1 MKDEV
6 KTKVQL
12 IQELAAARQ
21 YIAKQ
26 HQRMAELEALA
37 TKRKQAETRL
47 PDATAT
53 PDHEHTLA
61 ETLYLTGMVLSSTL
75 NYDEVLDHILEQMS
89 QIVPHD
95 AVSIM
100 LIEDD
105 VAHIS
110 RWRGYM
116 GSGPENVIVSG
127 AFTIA
132 ETSTLRTIQQNG
144 RALVIPSVDD
154 YNGWIPA
161 PDQAWIKSYI
171 GAPLI
176 IRNQVIGILNVNSAL
191 SGFFND
197 LDAKRVQAFA
207 EQASLVL
214 KNAQLYNQ
222 ARQEI
227 IDRVRAL
234 KMERNF
240 MAAILDTAGA
250 LVIMLN
256 AQGRILRFNRAC
268 EQISGYIFEEVK
280 GKQIWELLL
289 PPEEMNPFKKNFEK
303 LQSGQSLPDYESC
316 WVTKSGERRVI
327 AWSSTVLT
335 DFEGVVEY
343 IINTGLDI
351 TGRKRTEE
359 ALRRSEERYALVA
372 LSANDGLWD
381 WNLKTDEIYYS
392 PRWKALLGYREDE
405 IDGRPDEWFNRVHPD
420 DLEQLRADLA
430 AHLAGQPNSFK
441 NEHRILHR
449 NGSYCWVL
457 SQGLAVRDAD
467 WHPTRIAG
475 SLSDIT
481 QRKMTEARLM
491 YNASHDALTGLP
503 NRVLFMNHLERVIER
518 AEEQSDFMFA
528 VLFLDLDRFKAINDS
543 LGHIVGDQLLVA
555 VAERLEKCVRL
566 GDTVARFGG
575 DEFAVLLD
583 GIREADDAIHVAER
597 IQSQLALPF
606 KLDEHE
612 VFTATSIGIAL
623 STTGY
628 DWPEDILRDADA
640 AMYKAKAQGKD
651 RHTTFETDIRA
662 QVVAA
667 WQLEAELRQAVE
679 CQEFCLYYQPIVSAT
694 SNRIVGVEALLRWQ
708 HPQRGLLT
716 PGDFISLAEETGL
729 IVPISEWVLQTACA
743 QAQAWHAAGYTDL
756 HMAVNVSPRQLQRG
770 NRQLSLLTVV
780 EKVLAETGLAAQF
793 LELEITEQMTSTN
806 DDLNLA
812 NLTDLS
818 VLGVKISVDDFGI
831 SSSLGFLRDFPIDTL
846 KIDQSFV
853 KNITE
858 VDNEAAILKAI
869 ITMAHSLELNVIAE
883 GVETKE
889 QLTFLQSQKC
899 DEIQG
904 YLYSRPVPA
913 EVLTRLLQQGPL
925 KI

>member
-26 HQRMAELEALA
+26 HQRMAELETLA

-47 PDATAT
+47 PDLTAT
-53 PDHEHTLA
+53 PDHEQTLA
-61 ETLYLTGMVLSSTL
+61 ETLYRTGMVLSSTL

-100 LIEDD
+100 LIEDG

-116 GSGPENVIVSG
+116 GSGPENVVVSG

-154 YNGWIPA
+154 YDGWIPT

-176 IRNQVIGILNVNSAL
+176 IRHQVVGILNVNSAIP
-191 SGFFND
+191 GFFND

-250 LVIMLN
+250 LVITLN

-289 PPEEMNPFKKNFEK
+289 PLEEVNPFKKNFEK
-303 LQSGQSLPDYESC
+303 LQSGQSLQDYEC
-316 WVTKSGERRVI
+316 YWVTKSGERRVI

-335 DFEGVVEY
+335 DAEGVVEY
-343 IINTGLDI
+343 IVNTGLDI
-351 TGRKRTEE
+351 TERKRTEE

-392 PRWKALLGYREDE
+392 PRWKAMLGYREDE
-405 IDGRPDEWFNRVHPD
+405 ISSRPDEWFNRVHPD
-420 DLEQLRADLA
+420 DLKQLKADLA
-430 AHLAGQPNSFK
+430 GHLDGRPNSFK

-449 NGSYCWVL
+449 NGSYRWVL

-518 AEEQSDFMFA
+518 AEEQPDYMFA

-575 DEFAVLLD
+575 DEFAILLD
-583 GIREADDAIHVAER
+583 GIREADDATHVVER
-597 IQSQLALPF
+597 IQSQLTLPF
-606 KLDEHE
+606 MLDEHE

-628 DWPEDILRDADA
+628 EWPEDILRDADA
-640 AMYKAKAQGKD
+640 AMYKAKAQGKGG
-651 RHTTFETDIRA
+651 HTTFETDIRA

-679 CQEFCLYYQPIVSAT
+679 RQEFCLYYQPIVSAT

-743 QAQAWHAAGYTDL
+743 QAQAWRTAGYADL
-756 HMAVNVSPRQLQRG
+756 RMAINVSPRQLQRG

-793 LELEITEQMTSTN
+793 LELEITEHMTSTN

-812 NLTDLS
+812 NLNDLS
-818 VLGVKISVDDFGI
+818 LLGIKISVDDFGI
-831 SSSLGFLRDFPIDTL
+831 SSSLGFLRDFPINTL

-858 VDNEAAILKAI
+858 VDNEATILKAI
-869 ITMAHSLELNVIAE
+869 ITMAHSLALNVIAE
-883 GVETKE
+883 GVETRE
-889 QLTFLQSQKC
+889 QLTFLQSQEC

-904 YLYSRPVPA
+904 YLFSRPVPA
-913 EVLTRLLQQGPL
+913 EVLTRLLQQGPI